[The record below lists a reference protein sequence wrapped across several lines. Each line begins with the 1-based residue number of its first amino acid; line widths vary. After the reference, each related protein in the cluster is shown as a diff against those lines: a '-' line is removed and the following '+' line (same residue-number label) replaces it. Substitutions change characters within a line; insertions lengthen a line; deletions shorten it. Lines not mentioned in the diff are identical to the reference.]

1 MIDLAALA
9 ESLANDPEAL
19 AALVNGPQGLPEAVN
34 VALAEEAE
42 AVGVAEAVSTAT
54 LDDEWELEV
63 APLTGRTM
71 QIPGALPAE
80 ALSRVDL
87 LV

>member
-19 AALVNGPQGLPEAVN
+19 ATLVNGPQGLPEALN

-42 AVGVAEAVSTAT
+42 AVGE
-54 LDDEWELEV
+54 
-63 APLTGRTM
+63 R
-71 QIPGALPAE
+71 
-80 ALSRVDL
+80 
-87 LV
+87 